1 MNFIAIDVLSNSYFA
16 KQLDSLSER
25 EPLLQL
31 PNIIVVAPYHFKKEE
46 GYFFM

>member
-1 MNFIAIDVLSNSYFA
+1 MNFIAIDVLSNSYFT

-25 EPLLQL
+25 EPLQL
-31 PNIIVVAPYHFKKEE
+31 HTILVVAPYHFKKEE